1 MAQAILQK
9 WIVFLLIVSW
19 GEGSYLREN
28 SKFISSHKND
38 RQYMYEDNL
47 KSATLNTNQVP
58 QCICDKQYS
67 RRAIEVADK
76 TNEILQEAEEEIR
89 QATGQTEIFLRDHT
103 NLKDMNWSLW
113 LNIIGCL
120 VCIFC
125 VAVIS
130 GLFLGLLTLD
140 PLDLRILLKVSISD
154 EEKSHAKTLLP
165 IVEQHHLVLVTLLL
179 MNGIAYE
186 TLPIFMDH
194 LVPSWAAILLSV
206 SVVLFFGEM

>member
-1 MAQAILQK
+1 MVLMISKKFL
-9 WIVFLLIVSW
+9 VFLLIPW
-19 GEGSYLREN
+19 GEAAYLREN
-28 SKFISSHKND
+28 SKFISSQKNEPSLITSND
-38 RQYMYEDNL
+38 
-47 KSATLNTNQVP
+47 QVP
-58 QCICDKQYS
+58 QCICGGHDEG
-67 RRAIEVADK
+67 RNMGVMDDAH
-76 TNEILQEAEEEIR
+76 EILQEAKEDIR
-89 QATGQTEIFLRDHT
+89 QVADQTEIFLKDHT
-103 NLKDMNWSLW
+103 NFKDMNWSLW
-113 LNIIGCL
+113 LNIFGCL

-125 VAVIS
+125 VAIIS

-154 EEKSHAKTLLP
+154 EEKNHAKTLLP

>member
-1 MAQAILQK
+1 MVLMISKNFL
-9 WIVFLLIVSW
+9 VFLLIPW
-19 GEGSYLREN
+19 GEAAYLREN
-28 SKFISSHKND
+28 SKFISSQKNEPSLITRND
-38 RQYMYEDNL
+38 
-47 KSATLNTNQVP
+47 QVP
-58 QCICDKQYS
+58 QCICDGHDEG
-67 RRAIEVADK
+67 RTMGVTDDAH
-76 TNEILQEAEEEIR
+76 EILQEAKEDIR
-89 QATGQTEIFLRDHT
+89 QVVDQTEIFLKDHT
-103 NLKDMNWSLW
+103 NFKDVNWSLW
-113 LNIIGCL
+113 LNIFGCL

-125 VAVIS
+125 VAIIS

-154 EEKSHAKTLLP
+154 EEKNHAKTLLP

>member
-1 MAQAILQK
+1 MKKCHFVL
-9 WIVFLLIVSW
+9 LLIPWAW
-19 GEGSYLREN
+19 GEGAYLREN

-38 RQYMYEDNL
+38 RQYMDEDNFT
-47 KSATLNTNQVP
+47 SATLNANQVP
-58 QCICDKQYS
+58 QCICDEQD
-67 RRAIEVADK
+67 RRRTIEVAEK
-76 TNEILQEAEEEIR
+76 AHEILQEAEEGIR
-89 QATGQTEIFLRDHT
+89 TATDQTEIFLKDHT
-103 NLKDMNWSLW
+103 NLKSVNWSLW

-125 VAVIS
+125 VAIIS

>member
-1 MAQAILQK
+1 MISKKFL
-9 WIVFLLIVSW
+9 VFLLIPW
-19 GEGSYLREN
+19 GEAAYLREN
-28 SKFISSHKND
+28 SKFISSQKNEPSLITSND
-38 RQYMYEDNL
+38 
-47 KSATLNTNQVP
+47 QVP
-58 QCICDKQYS
+58 QCICGGNDEG
-67 RRAIEVADK
+67 RAMGVMDDAH
-76 TNEILQEAEEEIR
+76 EILQEAKEDIR
-89 QATGQTEIFLRDHT
+89 QVADQTEIFLKDHT
-103 NLKDMNWSLW
+103 NFKDMNWSLW
-113 LNIIGCL
+113 LNIFGCL

-125 VAVIS
+125 VAIIS

-154 EEKSHAKTLLP
+154 EEKNHAKTLLP